1 MPRHRA
7 RSAPCRPGR
16 AAGQRPRRAGQPRWP
31 SAVSDGQRRCQD
43 GSAYSVA
50 WRQGLWLCMAAGEQ
64 PRYAYPHRASGEV
77 PVTTGPQDPAAA
89 GHDRLWAGH
98 ADREQVIGTL
108 KNAFVHGRLT
118 KDELDARTGQALA
131 ARTHAGLAALTADI
145 PPGPAVA
152 GPGRPPAPA
161 RRRPLARAAVKSGIC
176 LFIAAA
182 AIGAGMLFPV
192 DSGGPGPNPWAWPD
206 NSPSGLRHM
215 DGGRHHGVRG
225 AGLMGAEVLPRAA
238 AAPAR
243 AGRPG
248 PRSRTIRRHRPWPGS
263 PRLPHRP
270 DPRRPAGPQ
279 VTAAPA
285 PHSRPSGPGTS
296 WHQAGA
302 RRGMTPMKPV
312 PGPVPPRLPGPGFT
326 S

>member
-1 MPRHRA
+1 M
-7 RSAPCRPGR
+7 
-16 AAGQRPRRAGQPRWP
+16 
-31 SAVSDGQRRCQD
+31 
-43 GSAYSVA
+43 
-50 WRQGLWLCMAAGEQ
+50 
-64 PRYAYPHRASGEV
+64 
-77 PVTTGPQDPAAA
+77 TTGPQDPAAA
-89 GHDRLWAGH
+89 GRDRLRACH
-98 ADREQVIGTL
+98 ADREQVIDTL

-131 ARTHAGLAALTADI
+131 ARTYADLAALTADI

-152 GPGRPPAPA
+152 GPARPPAPA

-182 AIGAGMLFPV
+182 AIGAGMLFPADCRRPRPRSLGRP
-192 DSGGPGPNPWAWPD
+192 DSYPGGI
-206 NSPSGLRHM
+206 RHM

-225 AGLMGAEVLPRAA
+225 VDLMGAEVLPRAA
-238 AAPAR
+238 AAPAG

-248 PRSRTIRRHRPWPGS
+248 PRSRTVRRHRPWPGS

-285 PHSRPSGPGTS
+285 AHSHPSGPGTS

-302 RRGMTPMKPV
+302 RRGMTPVKPA
-312 PGPVPPRLPGPGFT
+312 PGPAPPRLSGPGLM